1 MKLKIS
7 FLVALLLFCNCSIAS
22 DPTLT
27 ETLDWLKKTIPQY
40 TVEDRSDDFNRF
52 FKEDT
57 ECFPATS
64 PSFWEL
70 SYDEENLCNL
80 TVMLKDMR
88 KYEFTLIDAV
98 KVFTKQ
104 RGEYIKLVIRTVK
117 DGVRVKRIIHWN
129 NSPEFIPEV
138 SRTNI
143 VVVDFPLHAK
153 RMAIQ
158 VTQALEHAVSLCA
171 VKKVLQHRQ
180 FRHTYKYYKS
190 WVLLTLYPTFTR
202 LDTKE

>member
-1 MKLKIS
+1 M
-7 FLVALLLFCNCSIAS
+7 
-22 DPTLT
+22 
-27 ETLDWLKKTIPQY
+27 KKTIPQY
-40 TVEDRSDDFNRF
+40 TVEDRGDDFNRF
-52 FKEDT
+52 FGEDT

-88 KYEFTLIDAV
+88 KYKFTLIDAV

-104 RGEYIKLVIRTVK
+104 RGEYIKLVIKTVK
-117 DGVRVKRIIHWN
+117 DGVRVEQIIHWN
-129 NSPEFIPEV
+129 KSPEFIPEA

-153 RMAIQ
+153 RTAIQ
-158 VTQALEHAVSLCA
+158 VAQALEHAVSRCA
-171 VKKVLQHRQ
+171 GKEVLQ
-180 FRHTYKYYKS
+180 
-190 WVLLTLYPTFTR
+190 P
-202 LDTKE
+202 

>member
-7 FLVALLLFCNCSIAS
+7 FLILLLLFCNWCLAS
-22 DPTLT
+22 DLTLK

-52 FKEDT
+52 FGEDT
-57 ECFPATS
+57 ECSPATS

-98 KVFTKQ
+98 KVLTKQ
-104 RGEYIKLVIRTVK
+104 RDEYIKLIIKTVK
-117 DGVRVKRIIHWN
+117 DGVRV
-129 NSPEFIPEV
+129 E
-138 SRTNI
+138 
-143 VVVDFPLHAK
+143 
-153 RMAIQ
+153 
-158 VTQALEHAVSLCA
+158 
-171 VKKVLQHRQ
+171 
-180 FRHTYKYYKS
+180 
-190 WVLLTLYPTFTR
+190 
-202 LDTKE
+202 